1 MMPVRIFRGTVER
14 KIEKDII
21 AIEDEIDRIE
31 KELEGEGMEIRN
43 INHSHYG
50 LGIKEFTQDF
60 ETTWNLLLSNPDR
73 AFKL

>member
-1 MMPVRIFRGTVER
+1 MPVRIFRGTVER

-43 INHSHYG
+43 INLSVAIDSFQNEYVYCMIHYG
-50 LGIKEFTQDF
+50 SKTREQSKSFP
-60 ETTWNLLLSNPDR
+60 S
-73 AFKL
+73 A